1 MVLVTHFVFEGNYR
15 FYLWTDPSL
24 SYIERDLMIEM
35 LDIVLGLREGN
46 KVLGATLDQTK
57 VHLAEQEV

>member
-1 MVLVTHFVFEGNYR
+1 MSFLSMDG
-15 FYLWTDPSL
+15 SL
-24 SYIERDLMIEM
+24 PLILERDLMIEM

-57 VHLAEQEV
+57 GVFECTKANN